1 MGQPQQVLDLVARFR
16 ADARRCGWI
25 NNRQRVGICV
35 SGGADSL
42 ALLWLAKTAYVDIL
56 AATVDH
62 GLRPESR
69 DEAQMA
75 GAICASIGVP
85 HQILTIG
92 KPPTTGNI
100 AAWAREARYAA
111 LGNWA
116 AANDIA
122 GLMTAHHADDQLETM
137 LMRLNRGAGV
147 AGLAGVRNQRAK
159 IFRPLL
165 GWRKTELEAIVS
177 AQGWTAVIDPSNSN
191 LQYDRAKIRQHL
203 SAAAWLDPIA
213 ASKSAQAL
221 AQAEDALKWATDEYF
236 SAHAT
241 IATGVLTMK
250 QPAVPA
256 EIKRRVALRCLC
268 SVNPE
273 AAPRGDAVERLL
285 LALDEGQTV
294 TLSGVKCS
302 GGATWRFTRARNR
315 RII

>member
-1 MGQPQQVLDLVARFR
+1 MDQPQQVLDLVARFR
-16 ADARRCGWI
+16 ADARGCGWI
-25 NNRQRVGICV
+25 DDRQRAGICV

-42 ALLWLAKTAYVDIL
+42 ALLWLAQSAYADVF

-69 DEAQMA
+69 DEAQLA

-92 KPPTTGNI
+92 KPPTTGNL
-100 AAWAREARYAA
+100 AAWAREARDLA
-111 LGNWA
+111 LGDWA

-147 AGLAGVRNQRAK
+147 AGLAGVRRQRAQ

-177 AQGWTAVIDPSNSN
+177 AQGWVPVIDPSNNN

-236 SAHAT
+236 STYAAVET
-241 IATGVLTMK
+241 DVMTLG
-250 QPAVPA
+250 QPEVPA
-256 EIKRRVALRCLC
+256 EIKRRLVLRCLC
-268 SVNPE
+268 SINPD

-285 LALDEGQTV
+285 LALSEGQTV

-315 RII
+315 ENI

>member
-16 ADARRCGWI
+16 AGARGCRWTDD
-25 NNRQRVGICV
+25 RQRVGICL

-42 ALLWLAKTAYVDIL
+42 ALLWLAQSAYADVF

-62 GLRPESR
+62 ALRPQSH

-92 KPPTTGNI
+92 KPPTTGNVS
-100 AAWAREARYAA
+100 AWARDARYAA
-111 LGNWA
+111 LSSWA
-116 AANDIA
+116 AANGIA

-147 AGLAGVRNQRAK
+147 AGLAGVRSQRAQ

-177 AQGWTAVIDPSNSN
+177 AQGWEAVIDPSNSN
-191 LQYDRAKIRQHL
+191 LQYDRAKVRLHL
-203 SAAAWLDPIA
+203 SAAPWLDPIA

-221 AQAEDALKWATDEYF
+221 AQAEDALKWASDQYF
-236 SAHAT
+236 SAHAA

-285 LALDEGQTV
+285 LALDEGRTV

-315 RII
+315 ENI